1 MGRFING
8 DDPAYLGV
16 KGLLSY
22 NLFAY
27 CGNNPVMGYDPTGTW
42 DWGAALSG
50 AGLLSTGL
58 SALAAAAAILTCG
71 AAAPLMVAVATVT
84 AAAGL
89 LTTVNGVAEVV
100 EAGTG
105 YNFVRDGA
113 FGGNTKAYETY
124 KDVTSTIAEVGTA
137 ICGSYYAAKGGNVCF
152 VAGTLVQTEQG
163 AIPIETV
170 TVGTMVWAW
179 DEGTGDVA
187 LKEVV
192 ETYVNETDELVHVFV
207 NGEEIV
213 TTSAH
218 PFYSPVKGW
227 TDAVHLRAGDILVL
241 VNGEYVIVEKVQ
253 HEILETP
260 VTVYNFQVEDYHTY
274 YVADAGVLVH
284 NNCKQQL
291 VAGDKNGWNARVSV
305 GGMEDHNP
313 PHAHIFFKNQ
323 KLASVTENGTYLAE
337 SFGKLKDGFKFVKK
351 NLPAI
356 AEGIRTWWVNYGQ

>member
-1 MGRFING
+1 
-8 DDPAYLGV
+8 
-16 KGLLSY
+16 
-22 NLFAY
+22 
-27 CGNNPVMGYDPTGTW
+27 MGYDPTGTW
-42 DWGAALSG
+42 DWGAAISG

-58 SALAAAAAILTCG
+58 TALAAAATILTCG
-71 AAAPLMVAVATVT
+71 AAAPVMVAVATVT

-124 KDVTSTIAEVGTA
+124 RDVTSTIAEIGTS

-179 DEGTGDVA
+179 DEETGDVA
-187 LKEVV
+187 LKKVV
-192 ETYVNETDELVHVFV
+192 ETYVNETDELLHVFV

-213 TTSAH
+213 TTPEH

-241 VNGEYVIVEKVQ
+241 VNGEYVIVEKIQ
-253 HEILETP
+253 HEILEAP

-274 YVADAGVLVH
+274 YVSQTGVLVH
-284 NNCKQQL
+284 NMCASPRKTNVSKAESPVWNSL
-291 VAGDKNGWNARVSV
+291 NNYKNGLKSSGTGRNLKIYSWDNL
-305 GGMEDHNP
+305 HNEIEVFDRLGKHLGAMDP
-313 PHAHIFFKNQ
+313 VTGEMYKAVVKGRKI
-323 KLASVTENGTYLAE
+323 KL
-337 SFGKLKDGFKFVKK
+337 
-351 NLPAI
+351 
-356 AEGIRTWWVNYGQ
+356 